1 MRVPPSEWVM
11 RHLRAG
17 GLVAAGMII
26 GAAVWMSVHQH
37 NFSVLYMEKERL
49 RLENEELK
57 KTLEP
62 YRKTQSRSSEIRE
75 IAVQLYTPPGGEATD
90 EMTAM
95 ELRRK
100 LAADL
105 DLLRGKPPE
114 TAAEAMIVA
123 RRIISNKVYTLDRD
137 AEYRLSVDIVL
148 IKSGVLTIWAEVRP
162 FIRED

>member
-1 MRVPPSEWVM
+1 MRVPSTDWVM

-17 GLVAAGMII
+17 GLIAAGMII
-26 GAAVWMSVHQH
+26 GAAAYMSVHQQ
-37 NFSVLYMEKERL
+37 NFSALYMEKERL
-49 RLENEELK
+49 RMENEELK

-62 YRKTQSRSSEIRE
+62 YRKHQSQASEIRE
-75 IAVQLYTPPGGEATD
+75 IAVQLYTPPGGQAPD

-123 RRIISNKVYTLDRD
+123 RHIIANKVYTLDKN
-137 AEYRLSVDIVL
+137 AEYRLSVDVVL
-148 IKSGVLTIWAEVRP
+148 IKSGVLTIWAEARP
-162 FIRED
+162 YIRGD